1 MIRPRRR
8 RVAPALLLPPP
19 AKRRSMSAPRGR
31 VLVVD
36 ADADT
41 RELLS
46 TILKTEGYDVTLAE
60 DGAGAVASHRA
71 RGADVVLM
79 DLGLPERLGGEAIR
93 ELAMEFPDVVVV
105 AMSGDADSLW
115 RDALAEARTVG
126 ARLTLRKPIEP
137 WLLLRALEGLLAARR
152 SLLDARLPG
161 RAGAYAARSSI
172 A

>member
-8 RVAPALLLPPP
+8 RVPTALLPLP
-19 AKRRSMSAPRGR
+19 AKGRSLPAPRGR

-36 ADADT
+36 ADGDT

-60 DGAGAVASHRA
+60 DGAGAVAFHRS
-71 RGADVVLM
+71 RPADVILM
-79 DLGLPERLGGEAIR
+79 DLGLPERLGGGAIR
-93 ELAMEFPDVVVV
+93 ELAAEFPDVVVV

-152 SLLDARLPG
+152 SLLDSRMHCSA
-161 RAGAYAARSSI
+161 
-172 A
+172 